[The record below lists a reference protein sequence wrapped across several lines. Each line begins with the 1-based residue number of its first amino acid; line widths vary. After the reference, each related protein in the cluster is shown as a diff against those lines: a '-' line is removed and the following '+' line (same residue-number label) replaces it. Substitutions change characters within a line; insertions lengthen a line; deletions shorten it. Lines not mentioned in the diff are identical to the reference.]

1 MNSISQSLAAES
13 ISPARQWSA
22 HLALEFA
29 SVGDKTELAHC
40 EHRGPL
46 RVQRLFHPPG
56 EAAAHCY
63 LLHPPGG
70 VVLGDELEINA
81 RVRSG
86 RALLTTP
93 SAGRFYGVGDY
104 RETQQQTQHLAI
116 EGGRLEWLPQE
127 TIVFPGANAR
137 LDTRIDLGPD
147 SSLAFWDVLVLGR
160 PASGASF
167 DHGRLVQDLQIYR
180 EGDPLLLERMDC
192 TAGDRY
198 MRSRMGLNSHSTV
211 GVAVFTEHPPRA
223 LLNTWRDRWEARDPD
238 GAFAVSQ
245 RGELLIAR
253 YLGDHALRC
262 CDAFSDLWQR
272 LTEYRCGAL
281 PSVPRIWHT

>member
-1 MNSISQSLAAES
+1 MGE
-13 ISPARQWSA
+13 
-22 HLALEFA
+22 
-29 SVGDKTELAHC
+29 KTELSRC

-56 EAAAHCY
+56 ETKAHCY

-70 VVLGDELEINA
+70 VVLGDELEINV

-86 RALLTTP
+86 CALLTTP

-104 RETQQQTQHLAI
+104 RETQQQTQYLTV
-116 EGGRLEWLPQE
+116 EQGRLEWLPQE
-127 TIVFPGANAR
+127 TIVFPRANAR
-137 LDTRIDLGPD
+137 LNTRINLGPD

-160 PASGASF
+160 PASGAGF
-167 DHGRLVQDLQIYR
+167 DHGRLVQDLQVYR
-180 EGDPLLLERMDC
+180 DADPLLLERMDC
-192 TAGDRY
+192 TAGQRY
-198 MRSRMGLNSHSTV
+198 MRSRMGLSGYSTV
-211 GVAVFTEHPPRA
+211 GVAIFTETPPPS
-223 LLNTWRDRWEARDPD
+223 LLSAWRERWEPCDPD
-238 GAFAVSQ
+238 GAFALSQ

-262 CDAFSDLWQR
+262 RDAFSDLWQR
-272 LTEYRCGAL
+272 LAEYHSGAV